1 MADDCVVHM
10 KLEPS
15 AALLATVDE
24 LKDLARKHSLP
35 RETCERIFDVFSD
48 LENLLSFDPELHRA
62 AGTRDC
68 SLVFDPSETFLKFVS
83 ALRTG
88 EVDRFLIEIESH
100 RSLLR
105 RHSESTKAH
114 IRRASRQRCPH
125 TRGVPR

>member
-1 MADDCVVHM
+1 MADDCAVHM

-35 RETCERIFDVFSD
+35 RETCERIFDVFND
-48 LENLLSFDPELHRA
+48 LENLFSLDLELHRA

-100 RSLLR
+100 RSLL
-105 RHSESTKAH
+105 
-114 IRRASRQRCPH
+114 
-125 TRGVPR
+125 